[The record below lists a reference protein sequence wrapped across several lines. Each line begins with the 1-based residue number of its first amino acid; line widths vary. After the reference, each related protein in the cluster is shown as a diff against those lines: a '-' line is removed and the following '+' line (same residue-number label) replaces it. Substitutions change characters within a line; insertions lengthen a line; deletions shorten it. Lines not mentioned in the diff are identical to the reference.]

1 MEYVLLSLNSYRI
14 GLMGG
19 VGLTI
24 RFLNAVG
31 GCPRV
36 SRSWKIGQ
44 WKCLRRGDW
53 GHFLELRGRKW
64 QEDGEK
70 YTTRR
75 FIFVL
80 FAKYYLFSSS
90 YNLPWRLTGKCRYSS
105 TLSLTSALDGVVV
118 SATPWPLHPRENTRY
133 PLYIRLSEPQGRS
146 GRRGKIRRTGVRAP
160 NRPAHSKSLYW
171 LRYSGPQQVI
181 LGQANQRYDG
191 PDM

>member
-105 TLSLTSALDGVVV
+105 TLSLTSALDGVGGQRHALAASPPGKHPVPIV
-118 SATPWPLHPRENTRY
+118 HKAKWTPGPFWTAREISPHRGSS
-133 PLYIRLSEPQGRS
+133 PEPS
-146 GRRGKIRRTGVRAP
+146 SP
-160 NRPAHSKSLYW
+160 
-171 LRYSGPQQVI
+171 
-181 LGQANQRYDG
+181 
-191 PDM
+191 